1 MTEIKK
7 CLSKMNN
14 KTNLFHHELLDRLYM
29 ITDMYNSFICEHDS
43 DDILSKE
50 EKEKMRSALWEQYQ
64 LVGARSFER
73 GEDKQECENLKE
85 VLRECR
91 IGIKDISTESTEIC
105 KISEKYKRALE
116 EIQSVIKSLENENIV
131 TFPDLPLQQNV
142 KVIMGQ
148 CNSGY
153 KDILNIINKVKE

>member
-43 DDILSKE
+43 DAILSKE

-64 LVGARSFER
+64 LVGARSFKEQDN
-73 GEDKQECENLKE
+73 GETK
-85 VLRECR
+85 
-91 IGIKDISTESTEIC
+91 
-105 KISEKYKRALE
+105 
-116 EIQSVIKSLENENIV
+116 
-131 TFPDLPLQQNV
+131 
-142 KVIMGQ
+142 
-148 CNSGY
+148 
-153 KDILNIINKVKE
+153 